1 MKLHQQFDVNIDSLN
16 VKNFNNISR
25 VINKIPDLVENLIE
39 ELLEK
44 GYFVIRDGS
53 NQIGIPKSIT
63 LVKDF
68 SGPFVTNFSLK
79 MKEDFNSVSK
89 ALGIEKLFE

>member
-1 MKLHQQFDVNIDSLN
+1 MKLHQQFDVNIHSLN